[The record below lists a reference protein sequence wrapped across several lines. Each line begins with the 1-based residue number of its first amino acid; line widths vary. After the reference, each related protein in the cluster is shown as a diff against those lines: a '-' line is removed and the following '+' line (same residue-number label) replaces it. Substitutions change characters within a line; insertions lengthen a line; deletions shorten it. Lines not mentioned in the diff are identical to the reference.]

1 MITNL
6 KRRKKNEIYTCYNRS
21 DFARDVYRLHWSLSK
36 TMDIDPIDY
45 RERDFCSL
53 HCRCIEAMRDNATYY
68 NDRYIPGFIR
78 VSSQPMKAP
87 PNKAAE
93 KEHERIL
100 EEIKRRREHE
110 SNPTR

>member
-1 MITNL
+1 
-6 KRRKKNEIYTCYNRS
+6 
-21 DFARDVYRLHWSLSK
+21 
-36 TMDIDPIDY
+36 
-45 RERDFCSL
+45 
-53 HCRCIEAMRDNATYY
+53 MRDNATYY